1 MDWPHARE
9 ESVEALM
16 AALITVGV
24 AMSYAGNSRPA
35 SGSEH
40 HLSHFFELTG
50 IERRRPYL
58 LHGIDVGY
66 ATVMTCRM
74 REQALRGRP
83 ITAPLVRDVAAWEA
97 AVGRVFGRRRA
108 GNPPP
113 AGRRAG
119 GVGSA
124 PPGDG
129 KMG

>member
-1 MDWPHARE
+1 
-9 ESVEALM
+9 M

-83 ITAPLVRDVAAWEA
+83 ITAPLVRDAAAWEA

-113 AGRRAG
+113 AGRAG
-119 GVGSA
+119 WRSGICA
-124 PPGDG
+124 PW
-129 KMG
+129 

>member
-1 MDWPHARE
+1 
-9 ESVEALM
+9 M

-83 ITAPLVRDVAAWEA
+83 ITAPWF
-97 AVGRVFGRRRA
+97 GTPPPGRRLSD
-108 GNPPP
+108 GC
-113 AGRRAG
+113 
-119 GVGSA
+119 SA
-124 PPGDG
+124 PARRKSAACRPGG
-129 KMG
+129 WRSGICVPW